1 MEDLGEVGAGN
12 DDPKSPNMWGN
23 LAFICGDLNITLWS
37 SFDSLMII
45 TVVNCYFDVQET
57 PRYHTDK

>member
-23 LAFICGDLNITLWS
+23 LAFVCGDLNITLWS
-37 SFDSLMII
+37 SFDSVMII
-45 TVVNCYFDVQET
+45 TLMCCQLLF
-57 PRYHTDK
+57 